1 MFALSLFTPKINKME
16 ISERPPPLPRKTLL
30 MTWHAEHV
38 LANQRPGR
46 QYFISNRNKT
56 FSGQVEEHFRQ
67 V

>member
-1 MFALSLFTPKINKME
+1 MFALSIFTPEIKKKV

-38 LANQRPGR
+38 LANQRPVR
-46 QYFISNRNKT
+46 QYWISNRNNT
-56 FSGQVEEHFRQ
+56 FSGHLEEHFRQ